1 MEQRE
6 LSQLSNIV
14 ESLVP
19 IKHNFILITYMDKNN
34 GKVELT
40 YSSNLDDN
48 DAYGVLIE
56 TLKKLKEEKNKYEN

>member
-48 DAYGVLIE
+48 DAYEVLIE

>member
-6 LSQLSNIV
+6 LAQLSNIV

-19 IKHNFILITYMDKNN
+19 VGHNFILITYMDKNN

-48 DAYGVLIE
+48 DAYEVLIE

>member
-6 LSQLSNIV
+6 LAQLSNIV

-48 DAYGVLIE
+48 DAYEVLIE

>member
-6 LSQLSNIV
+6 LAQLSNIV

-34 GKVELT
+34 GNAELS

-48 DAYGVLIE
+48 DAYEVLIE

>member
-1 MEQRE
+1 MKHEE
-6 LSQLSNIV
+6 LKQLSNIV

-19 IKHNFILITYMDKNN
+19 VEHNFILITYMDKNN
-34 GKVELT
+34 GKAELT

-48 DAYGVLIE
+48 DAYEVLIE

>member
-6 LSQLSNIV
+6 LAQLSNIV

-19 IKHNFILITYMDKNN
+19 IKHNFILITYMEKNN

-48 DAYGVLIE
+48 DAYEVLIE